1 MGMAC
6 AAPVDTSSAPVT
18 VTDRQ
23 NKSDAAPGP
32 QNLSLTGPQ
41 TASRDTNKAALP
53 ERPATSSKQKLFAAS
68 TSPPQKE
75 TVHGP
80 QKKTISTAGQQR
92 STASSPPPK
101 LLQAAGRQKLS
112 AATSEPSATASFGRG
127 DPGFLEDAA
136 GKRWCGE
143 TRLRSAA
150 TYPAAQSRTQNA
162 PRKLGHLGQWGKFT
176 CHACKD
182 CSGLCQAAAQACP
195 FKQGPRKNERKET
208 S

>member
-1 MGMAC
+1 MGNKCTVCKMAICGSMAFKKHMEECTSKKPEPKAPRQPTQEEVTAAAYALAAMAC

-80 QKKTISTAGQQR
+80 LKKDYLYCWST
-92 STASSPPPK
+92 K
-101 LLQAAGRQKLS
+101 IN
-112 AATSEPSATASFGRG
+112 SF
-127 DPGFLEDAA
+127 
-136 GKRWCGE
+136 
-143 TRLRSAA
+143 
-150 TYPAAQSRTQNA
+150 
-162 PRKLGHLGQWGKFT
+162 
-176 CHACKD
+176 
-182 CSGLCQAAAQACP
+182 
-195 FKQGPRKNERKET
+195 
-208 S
+208 